1 MASSRRAGIK
11 GVAMPRVLI
20 FSLAYFPRFVG
31 GAEVAIQEI
40 TDRLSKEG
48 FEFHLITPRYDS
60 TLPRQERIRGVM
72 VHRIGFAL
80 PNPTLAELRRFPLY
94 WNKILFQGLAVWKAW
109 RLHRAQ
115 RFDAVWAMMAQST
128 GVAGG
133 LLKTL
138 VPSLRYVLTL
148 QEGDTPEYIE
158 RLMRPFGPL
167 FRRAFTKAD
176 VVQSIST
183 FLQDWAK
190 RMGARGRLVL
200 VPNAVDYQRFARVDQ
215 TECTQ
220 LQERLGKR
228 SGERWLITTSRLVPK
243 NAVDVSIRALS
254 HLPPDVHLLVVGIGP
269 EERAMRRLTADLG
282 LDQRVHFTGEVSQ
295 EHIPL
300 YLHACDVFVRPSRSE
315 GLGISFL
322 EAMAAGLPVIA
333 TQEGGIRDF
342 LFDAEKNPEHPA
354 TGWAVDVDSPEQ
366 IAAAVERI
374 ARTSTV
380 TNEVTQR
387 AAAMVRDQYEWET
400 IAQRM
405 RSEVFL

>member
-1 MASSRRAGIK
+1 
-11 GVAMPRVLI
+11 MPRVLI

-40 TDRLSKEG
+40 TDRLAKEG

-109 RLHRAQ
+109 RLHRTQA
-115 RFDAVWAMMAQST
+115 FDTVWAMMAQST

-138 VPSLRYVLTL
+138 IPSLRYVLTL
-148 QEGDTPEYIE
+148 QEGDAPAYIE
-158 RLMRPFGPL
+158 RLMRPFGSL

-200 VPNAVDYQRFARVDQ
+200 IPNAVDYQRFSEVDRA
-215 TECTQ
+215 ECAQ

-228 SGERWLITTSRLVPK
+228 PGERWLITTSRLVPK

-254 HLPPDVHLLVVGIGP
+254 HLPPEVHLLVAGIGP
-269 EERAMRRLTADLG
+269 EEAALRRLTANLG
-282 LDQRVHFTGEVSQ
+282 LDQRVHFAGEISQ

-342 LFDAEKNPEHPA
+342 LFDAEKNPEQQP

-366 IAAAVERI
+366 IAAAVKTITHSRAMTNKVI
-374 ARTSTV
+374 AR
-380 TNEVTQR
+380 
-387 AAAMVRDQYEWET
+387 AASMVRDQYEWKT
-400 IAQRM
+400 IAERM
-405 RSEVFL
+405 RNEVFI

>member
-1 MASSRRAGIK
+1 
-11 GVAMPRVLI
+11 MPRVLI

-40 TDRLSKEG
+40 TDRLAKEG

-115 RFDAVWAMMAQST
+115 AFDTVWAMMAQST

-138 VPSLRYVLTL
+138 IPSLRYVLTL
-148 QEGDTPEYIE
+148 QEGDAPAYIE

-200 VPNAVDYQRFARVDQ
+200 IPNAVDHQRFSEVDRA
-215 TECTQ
+215 ECAQ

-228 SGERWLITTSRLVPK
+228 PGERWLITTSRLVPK

-254 HLPPDVHLLVVGIGP
+254 QLPPEVHLLVAGIGP
-269 EERAMRRLTADLG
+269 EEAALRRLTANLG
-282 LDQRVHFTGEVSQ
+282 LDQRVHFAGEVSQ
-295 EHIPL
+295 ELIPL

-342 LFDAEKNPEHPA
+342 LFDAEKNPEHQP
-354 TGWAVDVDSPEQ
+354 TGWAVDVDAPEQ
-366 IAAAVERI
+366 IAAAVKTITHSPAMTNKVI
-374 ARTSTV
+374 AR
-380 TNEVTQR
+380 
-387 AAAMVRDQYEWET
+387 AASMVRDQYEWKT
-400 IAQRM
+400 IAERM
-405 RSEVFL
+405 RNEVFI